1 MNPLLRLRDVG
12 QSVWLDLLRRSLI
25 RGGGLQAADGAGVGE
40 RHADRCGST
49 DRAAVEPLA
58 TRGADRSC

>member
-1 MNPLLRLRDVG
+1 MNPLLRLREVG
-12 QSVWLDLLRRSLI
+12 QSVWLNFLRRGLI
-25 RGGGLQAADGAGVGE
+25 RGGGLEDADGAVVGE